1 MDKLISLLKEN
12 ARFSNEQLAT
22 MLDTTPEDIESRIR
36 KLEKEGVIKGYTVLL
51 DYEKLESESVVAII
65 EVKVMPKRDLG
76 FDEIASRI
84 SEYSEVD
91 SVYLM
96 SGAYDLA
103 LIVECRTFKDV
114 AIFVQQRLASLD
126 SVMSTATHFVLVRYK
141 EKGSVLCETGFDD
154 NRRSTLL

>member
-1 MDKLISLLKEN
+1 MPKLKTHSGAKK
-12 ARFSNEQLAT
+12 RFNLTKNGKVKRAHANKSHIPVSYTHL
-22 MLDTTPEDIESRIR
+22 
-36 KLEKEGVIKGYTVLL
+36 YTVLL

-141 EKGSVLCETGFDD
+141 EKGTVLCETGFDD